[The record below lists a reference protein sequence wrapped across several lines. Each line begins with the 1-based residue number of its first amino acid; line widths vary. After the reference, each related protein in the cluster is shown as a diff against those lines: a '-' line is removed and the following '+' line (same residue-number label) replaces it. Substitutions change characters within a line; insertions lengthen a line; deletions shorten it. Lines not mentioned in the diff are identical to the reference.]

1 MKISMIAAI
10 GQNRS
15 LGKDASMLW
24 HLPRDL
30 RHFKKST
37 MGHFVIQGRKTYEAF
52 GKALPGRQNVIVT
65 RNKNYKANDS
75 QIVTSLEEALELARL
90 NQDDE
95 VFIIGGAEI
104 YRLGLKYAHRI
115 YLTKI
120 DHAFEGAN
128 VFFPELDDKQWN
140 IKEQHFFPSD
150 EKNSWDMTIVI
161 YEKK

>member
-115 YLTKI
+115 YLTKNRSCI
-120 DHAFEGAN
+120 C
-128 VFFPELDDKQWN
+128 
-140 IKEQHFFPSD
+140 KEQMFFSLSLMISNGIL
-150 EKNSWDMTIVI
+150 KNSISSRQMRKIVGI
-161 YEKK
+161 